1 MIPESHQDLVA
12 WETRSFAHMATVGP
26 SGEPQSSPVWFE
38 WDGTHIKFSLTK
50 ARQKYRNL
58 QRDKKVAMSIM
69 DPNDPYR
76 YLEIR
81 GELDEVE
88 EDPNID
94 FISRMAQKYIGK
106 ERYPWHR
113 PGDERVVMKIT
124 PTKVSGMR

>member
-38 WDGTHIKFSLTK
+38 WDGAHIKFSLTK
-50 ARQKYRNL
+50 GRQKYRNL
-58 QRDKKVAMSIM
+58 QRDKRVAMSIM